1 MTRARAA
8 LGGASPGALRAFSL
22 LALLAI
28 WETAARSLQ
37 IHTLP
42 DIGAVA
48 TTFFV
53 ELTDDSLL
61 ADLGITLFRVL
72 AAFVLAMA
80 AGTAIGIL
88 MGLRRTA
95 DHLLDG
101 WLIVLLNVP
110 ALVTIILC
118 LVWMGINEAAM
129 IVAVALNKFP
139 NVVVTVREG
148 ARAIDRDLLQV
159 AQVFRVGRARTFFRF
174 FLPQLYPYLMAAGRS
189 GIALI
194 WKIVLVVELLAGD
207 SGIGHEMQLFFQ
219 YFDIAGVLAYMF
231 AFVVVM
237 LAVEMALVEPL
248 ERRLSRWRKPA

>member
-1 MTRARAA
+1 MTAGAAAR
-8 LGGASPGALRAFSL
+8 GASPGLLRALSIA
-22 LALLAI
+22 ALLAI
-28 WETAARSLQ
+28 WELAAQALDV
-37 IHTLP
+37 HTLP

-48 TTFFV
+48 AKFWV
-53 ELTDDSLL
+53 ELTEDSLL
-61 ADLGITLFRVL
+61 ADLGITLFRVFC
-72 AAFVLAMA
+72 AFVFAMLAGA
-80 AGTAIGIL
+80 ALGVV
-88 MGLRRTA
+88 MGLRRGA

-129 IVAVALNKFP
+129 ILAVALNKFP

-159 AQVFRVGRARTFFRF
+159 ARIFRVGRWRAFLRF

-189 GIALI
+189 GVALI

-207 SGIGHEMQLFFQ
+207 SGVGHKMQLFFQ

-248 ERRLSRWRKPA
+248 ERRLTRWRK